1 MIIRILLIISISANC
16 LFAKTDR
23 LEAIIFETMAKQ
35 NGTCVFINCKSGKI
49 IASDSTMAITRYTP
63 CSTFKIWNTL
73 IGAECHII
81 SGQDE
86 LFYKWDGE
94 TRFLP
99 SWNKDQTLKE
109 AFQASC
115 VPAFQIL
122 ARKTGTENMK
132 KWLDSIVYGD
142 MDISSGIDDF
152 WLPKKGKKSINISP
166 IEQAQLI
173 KKLINGDL
181 PFSTNSRAILK
192 EIMIIGKTR
201 NGQYFGKTGTGTDI
215 PGNPGQNIAWFVG
228 YVISKSETYSYAC
241 LLKGLNLTGKDSKT
255 IIETILKNAELI

>member
-1 MIIRILLIISISANC
+1 
-16 LFAKTDR
+16 LFAKTNY
-23 LEAIIFETMAKQ
+23 LEKAISEAMAKQ
-35 NGTCVFINCKSGKI
+35 NGTCVFVDCKSGRI
-49 IASDSTMAITRYTP
+49 IASDSAMAAIRLTP

-73 IGAECHII
+73 IGAECHIV
-81 SGQDE
+81 SDPDE

-99 SWNKDQTLKE
+99 SWNKDQTLRE

-122 ARKTGTENMK
+122 ARKIGNENMK
-132 KWLDSIVYGD
+132 KWLDSIAYGD
-142 MDISSGIDDF
+142 KDISSGIDDF
-152 WLPKKGKKSINISP
+152 WLPKEGKKSIKISP

-173 KKLINGDL
+173 SKLVNGNL
-181 PFSTNSRAILK
+181 PFSANSCNILK
-192 EIMIIGKTR
+192 EIMIIGKTQ

-215 PGNPGQNIAWFVG
+215 PGNPKQNLAWFVG
-228 YVISKSETYSYAC
+228 YVISKGETYSFAC

-255 IIETILKNAELI
+255 IIEAILKNAKLI